1 MPTRSL
7 SNGGI
12 RKILRT
18 VALGVHVDSF
28 TRVDDSSG
36 NPICLSWGSP
46 QRFHCI
52 DFFVLLSILGWTDDS
67 EFSAQ
72 IISPII
78 YSRPL

>member
-18 VALGVHVDSF
+18 VAQGVHVDSF

-36 NPICLSWGSP
+36 NPACLSWGSP
-46 QRFHCI
+46 QHVYCI
-52 DFFVLLSILGWTDDS
+52 DFCARLSILLWTDDL

-72 IISPII
+72 VHQCHHV
-78 YSRPL
+78 